1 MTFWYLPLEPLE
13 MRYTKMQDEVTQKTF
28 KQYGFP
34 YKTIYG
40 TPLSTEIKTGAFLDA
55 NSTNHYKFSQ
65 LMEVTK
71 LFNAG
76 KVKKNDM
83 FYISDLWFPGIEA
96 IKYMAFFNKI
106 EPVHVFGIL
115 HAGSFTPT
123 DYVNQLKYWAKDLEL
138 SWIKYADGIFLGSEQ
153 GRQDIIK
160 TFNIE
165 YPELEKLHVTGLA
178 FDSSRLEKYQIPWE
192 KKEDIIIF
200 PHRLDK
206 EKQPELMKT
215 IEKFFPECDV
225 LFTHEHKFSKD
236 EYYKRLAKSKIL
248 FSASLQENFGYSVLE
263 GITLGVTPILPINNT
278 DYKYIYPKEI
288 LYTSIEDAVT
298 KIQIYLDHPT
308 DLTDIAHFYNGSLE
322 RQAQIMKMY
331 MDKTIK

>member
-1 MTFWYLPLEPLE
+1 MIWYLPLEPLE
-13 MRYTKMQDEVTQKTF
+13 MRYTKMQDEVTQKAF
-28 KQYGFP
+28 RKVGFD
-34 YKTIYG
+34 YKPIYG
-40 TPLSTEIKTGAFLDA
+40 TSLTSDIKTGAFLDA

-76 KVKKNDM
+76 KIKPGDS
-83 FYISDLWFPGIEA
+83 FYVSDLWFPGIEA
-96 IKYMAFFNKI
+96 IKYMAFFNKV
-106 EPVHVFGIL
+106 EPVYVFGIL

-178 FDSSRLEKYQIPWE
+178 FDTERLEKYKIPWE
-192 KKEDIIIF
+192 EKEDIIIF

-206 EKQPELMKT
+206 EKQPAVMEA
-215 IEKFFPECDV
+215 IEKFFPTVEV
-225 LFTHEHKFSKD
+225 IYTHKKKYPKD
-236 EYYKRLAKSKIL
+236 EYYKILAKSKVL

-263 GITLGVTPILPINNT
+263 AITLGVNPILPINNT
-278 DYKYIYPKEI
+278 NYKYIYPKEV
-288 LYTSIEDAVT
+288 LYTSVEDAIS
-298 KIQIYLDHPT
+298 KITYYLSHQI
-308 DLTDIAHFYNGSLE
+308 DLSETAYFYNGSID
-322 RQAQIMKMY
+322 RQVEIMKLVMG
-331 MDKTIK
+331 KTIK